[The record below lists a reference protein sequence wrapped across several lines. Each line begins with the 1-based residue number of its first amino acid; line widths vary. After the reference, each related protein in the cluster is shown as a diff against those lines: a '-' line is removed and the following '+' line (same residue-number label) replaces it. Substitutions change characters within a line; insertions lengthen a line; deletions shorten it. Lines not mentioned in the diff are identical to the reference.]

1 MMDCCTRKMKRFI
14 PLSVVTS
21 FISFLSFALRQS
33 FKHYT
38 SHRKQKPKEVKKRPE
53 GQLRVRKLHLQ
64 EIRPWTVICGIHLT
78 LWACADAVRY
88 LLRSSSVRPTYDW
101 HLTRFLSDSWALD
114 FWNQH
119 ESRQNMNLLQSR
131 ICKWET
137 FYFWPSNFLRLMI
150 HLLLISRSFY
160 SSKDIPLLLMLKP
173 TNLTTCTKFLKIRR
187 RWRLHKKRKQ

>member
-21 FISFLSFALRQS
+21 FRSFLSFALRQS
-33 FKHYT
+33 SKHYT
-38 SHRKQKPKEVKKRPE
+38 SHRKKKGKELKKRPE
-53 GQLRVRKLHLQ
+53 RQLRVRKLHLQ
-64 EIRPWTVICGIHLT
+64 ELRPWTVICGIHLT
-78 LWACADAVRY
+78 LWACTDAVRY
-88 LLRSSSVRPTYDW
+88 LLRSPTWATNLW
-101 HLTRFLSDSWALD
+101 HILTSDAL
-114 FWNQH
+114 FKP
-119 ESRQNMNLLQSR
+119 RQNMNLLQSR

-173 TNLTTCTKFLKIRR
+173 NVFQVSSIRMFR
-187 RWRLHKKRKQ
+187 